1 VLVALNKQYRTRRE
15 NTMTN
20 DRAKR
25 HLRRLLNSFTNGA
38 ILHLLAE
45 LSVEEAIEAKR
56 KGNELHY
63 QRLMLVE
70 AGLIVAG
77 YGVDAACPK

>member
-1 VLVALNKQYRTRRE
+1 
-15 NTMTN
+15 MTN

-25 HLRRLLNSFTNGA
+25 HLRVVLRSFSTGGV
-38 ILHLLAE
+38 LHFLAE
-45 LSVEEAIEAKR
+45 LSVEEALEARR

-63 QRLMLVE
+63 QRLTLVE

-77 YGVDAACPK
+77 YGVDAACPE